1 VTEKSQQHENEF
13 KRWRNRI
20 LFSYAGFYVFVYM
33 SRFNHWPASPV
44 MREQLDF
51 THIEIGIINACLLWG
66 FALGDITHGRIAEVY
81 GYRFWLIAGAITSV
95 ILNWITSFGNSLWSI
110 AIPWALN
117 GFANAT
123 AWSPGI
129 GMLAQ
134 WWGREH
140 RGRVMGLV
148 GVSAGTAM
156 LAMWLITGWTVA
168 EFGWRAA
175 FRFPPMLLIPAAIAI
190 FFMVR
195 DRPSDVG
202 LKNVEHQET
211 YESSKETYS
220 QPNNPLFAIYSYLF
234 TNWRFVVTS
243 HIKGFENVV
252 RYGLTTWAPIYY
264 FEEAGLSIES
274 TALVTVALPIGYLL
288 APIVSGWISDVLL
301 GGRRSPMIAT
311 SAIISALA
319 LIGLAIVPAEN
330 IYAGALLLFI
340 GAFAMS
346 LSMTATL
353 VVDMVGPKYAS
364 TASGV
369 LDAHGYIYAGAQAL
383 IFAFI
388 LNTSDTPWEIVFLA
402 MAGVRIL
409 SALIAWRVKI

>member
-1 VTEKSQQHENEF
+1 
-13 KRWRNRI
+13 
-20 LFSYAGFYVFVYM
+20 
-33 SRFNHWPASPV
+33 
-44 MREQLDF
+44 
-51 THIEIGIINACLLWG
+51 
-66 FALGDITHGRIAEVY
+66 
-81 GYRFWLIAGAITSV
+81 
-95 ILNWITSFGNSLWSI
+95 
-110 AIPWALN
+110 
-117 GFANAT
+117 
-123 AWSPGI
+123 
-129 GMLAQ
+129 
-134 WWGREH
+134 
-140 RGRVMGLV
+140 MGLV

-211 YESSKETYS
+211 YENSKETYTH
-220 QPNNPLFAIYSYLF
+220 PNAPLFAIYSYLF
-234 TNWRFVVTS
+234 TNWRFVATS

-346 LSMTATL
+346 MSMTATL

-369 LDAHGYIYAGAQAL
+369 LDGHGYIYAGAQAL
-383 IFAFI
+383 IFALI
-388 LNTSDTPWEIVFLA
+388 LSSSDTPWEIVFLA